1 MPADVIK
8 LIPTTD
14 ALHDYINR
22 EPGVLNK
29 WVAYL
34 NGKPVGVATIEDPSV
49 HGLNQL
55 GNTQVLQ
62 VIVSPKARGHGIGE
76 KLLKLAAEAKTVD
89 HLAGYTHHSKGFEHL
104 SKRLG
109 IRNMDDV
116 SNYDEESS
124 NWKKDGSYEED
135 EEY

>member
-1 MPADVIK
+1 MLK
-8 LIPTTD
+8 LIPDTD
-14 ALHDYINR
+14 SLKSYINR
-22 EPGVLNK
+22 DPGVLNK

-34 NGKPVGVATIEDPSV
+34 NGKAVGVATLEDPSI
-49 HGLNQL
+49 HGLPL

-109 IRNMDDV
+109 IRDMDDV
-116 SNYDEESS
+116 SMYDEESP

-135 EEY
+135 EIDY